1 MQTFCVYF
9 QLFQLG
15 GRKSIHESSPVSSK
29 RPPNQKSPGLTE
41 KEPSKQR
48 QISLTKDA
56 EAAFVDSEVLLKLVP
71 LLEAWKANGR
81 KEVWS
86 LVCSAL

>member
-9 QLFQLG
+9 QLVQLG
-15 GRKSIHESSPVSSK
+15 GRKSIHKSSPVPSK

-41 KEPSKQR
+41 KDPR
-48 QISLTKDA
+48 TPGQIVITKDA

-71 LLEAWKANGR
+71 LLEAWKANAR
-81 KEVWS
+81 KEV
-86 LVCSAL
+86 